1 VVKPSDKALQVV
13 LGPIADGVAGEI
25 RAALSGVG
33 GAPAPAKPVAAAKPA
48 LTVALPTAA
57 DDDRA
62 EALVGPWAAG
72 PMSRRSGPAPAA
84 CAWWSATTAIVD
96 EAALAALDSR
106 GVVRVGERAVH
117 VVLGPDAERIGEAVR
132 CLLPA

>member
-1 VVKPSDKALQVV
+1 M
-13 LGPIADGVAGEI
+13 
-25 RAALSGVG
+25 
-33 GAPAPAKPVAAAKPA
+33 GAPAAPKPAATAAKPA
-48 LTVALPTAA
+48 LTTALPTAA

-62 EALVGPWAAG
+62 EALVSALGGMGNVEAVGACS
-72 PMSRRSGPAPAA
+72 SRLRLVVRDN
-84 CAWWSATTAIVD
+84 AIVN